1 MESPHRNPNFTTDRP
16 VAVLMVFLAAVVFGY
31 FSLGQLPVTL
41 MPEMS
46 YPTLTVRTEYPG
58 AAPEEVEN
66 DISRRIEEALGVVGG
81 LNEISSISRA
91 GVSDVILEFVWG
103 TSMVDAIQNTLE
115 KLDLVYM
122 PREAEKPL
130 LLHYDPSLDPVMEL
144 SLSGSSQSIKYKGDE
159 GLRRLRR
166 IAELQVK
173 RQIEPIKGVA
183 AARVRGGLE
192 EEIHVLI
199 DEAKLQR
206 VNLSISQVLSRLRA
220 ENINAAGGRIRE
232 GGAEY
237 MIRTINEYQNLEEIA
252 NTIVFRREGRE
263 IRVKDLGQVVYG
275 QRDREMLTHT
285 DGRESVQID
294 IYKEADANMVE
305 VAKFVNEL
313 VGEISGSS
321 RSTLA
326 GKLRAEEDAYLRVVA
341 DRSIFIDNS
350 IKEVR
355 NTAIFGGVLAIM
367 VLLGFLR
374 DIRTTAIIA
383 VSIPISILVTFA
395 PLNILEVSLNIMSL
409 GGLAMGIGMLV
420 DSSIV
425 VLESIYRCRQE
436 GDSIRAAAIRG
447 TTEVR
452 GAVIASTL
460 TSICV
465 FFPMVF
471 VEGLA
476 GQVFSDL
483 GLTVV
488 TSLIASLIVAVLFI
502 PMLASRAGFKLQAGV
517 GMVSHTLGSIEGR
530 ISLST
535 LWLRVILPLV
545 ILLVL
550 MIGLVLGYSSWMVS
564 AAEDPQ
570 FEEEIAYK
578 DLAYTTFK
586 VWLIVCAWP
595 FLIALIKG
603 LHDRD
608 NVGESFGKSTHD
620 DQSLAKIR
628 GSFSAFNESS
638 ARNQGIFF
646 FQWIATV
653 YFALRLAISF
663 MLELIGLSLLW
674 SIRIIAAICL
684 FTYRFFLKLIQ
695 RLGSLLTL
703 VSGKSLGTSKTGE
716 ETIDTRTGFY
726 SKLIRWALA
735 SPTTMIVLT
744 ASCFALTYWM
754 GRQLETELLPEVHQ
768 SEFTFEVAL
777 PVGTPLD
784 QTVSILDGVEQAIL
798 KDKEIKSKIE
808 AIEKAEEEVY
818 STASETEK
826 EARLKLEKLLSEFST
841 ITQEMELDM
850 PSQEEVIQSLTSVD
864 TELFFSEKFT
874 KKHWERITDLGKIDT
889 LLVMYGFDTT
899 NMKRSD
905 EGEHSTRFKVLLKP
919 SQNPKQTEEVV
930 IDRLRS
936 MFQEVPDITTRVTR
950 PVLFSSKK
958 PVVVQIN
965 GEELPEL
972 KRYSDQAT
980 ALLSKEPDL
989 ADVEPT
995 LRSGAPEVQITYDRQ
1010 QIIRHGL
1017 NLNSVA
1023 NQVRDMVKGS
1033 EATRFNRRDRRG
1045 PIVVRLAEK
1054 DREQVADVGKLT
1066 INPGGDTPIP
1076 LNSIAKL
1083 TVGEGPSEIRR
1094 IDGKRVALV
1103 QANIGD
1109 RSLGSAV
1116 ETADRILGQKIDWP
1130 GYMDFFITGQNREW
1144 ERSRS
1149 SLYLALGLSL
1159 FLVYVIMA
1167 SQFESMV
1174 QPLIIMFTIP
1184 MAFVGTV
1191 LGLKILGINLSV
1203 VVFLGMIMLA
1213 GIVVNNAIVLVD
1225 YANSLQSR
1233 GLALKEAIV
1242 QAGRMRHRPIFMTMA
1257 STVLGLLPMSLGL
1270 GDGAEIRTPMA
1281 VAVICGLLT
1290 STFLTLL
1297 VIPTIYYLFGLAGER
1312 LFKVKEE

>member
-1 MESPHRNPNFTTDRP
+1 MESPHRNPSFTTDRP

-66 DISRRIEEALGVVGG
+66 DISRPIEEALGVVGG

-91 GVSDVILEFVWG
+91 GVSDVVLEFVWG
-103 TSMVDAIQNTLE
+103 TPMVDAIQNTLE
-115 KLDLVYM
+115 KLDLVYL

-144 SLSGSSQSIKYKGDE
+144 SLSGSSSSIKYRGDE

-173 RQIEPIKGVA
+173 RLIEPVKGVA

-206 VNLSISQVLSRLRA
+206 VNLSIGQVLSRLRA

-237 MIRTINEYQNLEEIA
+237 MIRTINEYQTLEEIA
-252 NTIVFRREGRE
+252 DTIVFRREGRE
-263 IRVKDLGQVVYG
+263 IRVKDLGQVIHG

-285 DGRESVQID
+285 DGAESVQID
-294 IYKEADANMVE
+294 IYKEADANMVA
-305 VAKFVNEL
+305 VAKRVIAL
-313 VGEISGSS
+313 VGEVPTSS
-321 RSTLA
+321 NKKDDKTKSPRELQREKMKKLFRGPTLA
-326 GKLRAEEDAYLRVVA
+326 GKLFNEEQAKLRVVA
-341 DRSIFIDNS
+341 DRSVFIDNS
-350 IKEVR
+350 IKEVV
-355 NTAIFGGVLAIM
+355 NTAIVGGILAVI
-367 VLLGFLR
+367 VLLLFLR

-383 VSIPISILVTFA
+383 LSIPISIFVTFA
-395 PLNILEVSLNIMSL
+395 PLNLLNVSLNIMSL

-425 VLESIYRCRQE
+425 VLESIYRCREE
-436 GDSIRAAAIRG
+436 GDSTRSAAIRG

-488 TSLIASLIVAVLFI
+488 TSLVAALIVAVLFI
-502 PMLASRAGFKLQAGV
+502 PMLASRTGFKLQTGA
-517 GMVSHTLGSIEGR
+517 GMVSHALGSLEGR
-530 ISLST
+530 ISLAA
-535 LWLRVILPLV
+535 LWRG
-545 ILLVL
+545 ILLPMGALLTL
-550 MIGLVLGYSSWMVS
+550 MVGAKLGYTYWSMQDVDDPDILEKIFYGASAMAVVGVWMN
-564 AAEDPQ
+564 
-570 FEEEIAYK
+570 
-578 DLAYTTFK
+578 
-586 VWLIVCAWP
+586 VCAWP
-595 FLIALIKG
+595 MFVALAKR
-603 LHDRD
+603 LHDLGQSAWWLLAFLPILLPVFALKIIPELLLALAVSVLLLPICCIPGAILTILLLVIPGGAGD
-608 NVGESFGKSTHD
+608 NRFGPSAENNPR
-620 DQSLAKIR
+620 LAKLW
-628 GSFSAFNESS
+628 GSFRAFDESRKRS
-638 ARNQGIFF
+638 GQTFLFTAP
-646 FQWIATV
+646 

-663 MLELIGLSLLW
+663 LLEVIGLSLVW
-674 SIRIIAAICL
+674 TIRVLTGAAL
-684 FTYRFFLKLIQ
+684 FGYRVLLKI
-695 RLGSLLTL
+695 GSLFGRLFSRFGDGKIADSADGD
-703 VSGKSLGTSKTGE
+703 SGVYP
-716 ETIDTRTGFY
+716 R
-726 SKLIRWALA
+726 LIRWALA
-735 SPTTMIVLT
+735 SPAAMLALIVGCFGLT
-744 ASCFALTYWM
+744 WWV
-754 GRQLETELLPEVHQ
+754 GKQLETELLPEVHQ
-768 SEFTFEVAL
+768 SEFTFEASL

-784 QTVSILDGVEQAIL
+784 QTISILDGVEKSIL
-798 KDKEIKSKIE
+798 KNKKE
-808 AIEKAEEEVY
+808 
-818 STASETEK
+818 
-826 EARLKLEKLLSEFST
+826 
-841 ITQEMELDM
+841 
-850 PSQEEVIQSLTSVD
+850 
-864 TELFFSEKFT
+864 
-874 KKHWERITDLGKIDT
+874 LGIDT

-905 EGEHSTRFKVLLKP
+905 EGEHSARFKVLLKP
-919 SQNPKQTEEVV
+919 SSKPSEAEERV
-930 IDRLRS
+930 IGKLRA
-936 MFQEVPDITTRVTR
+936 MFGEVPDVTTRVTR

-958 PVVVQIN
+958 PVVIQIN
-965 GEELPEL
+965 GDDLPEL
-972 KRYSDQAT
+972 KRYSDEAT
-980 ALLSKEPDL
+980 ALLSREPAL

-1017 NLNSVA
+1017 NLSTVA
-1023 NQVRDMVKGS
+1023 NQVRDMVKGA
-1033 EATRFNRRDRRG
+1033 EATRFNRRDRRV

-1054 DREQVADVGKLT
+1054 DRGQVADVGKLT

-1103 QANIGD
+1103 QANIGAG
-1109 RSLGSAV
+1109 SLGTAV
-1116 ETADRILGQKIDWP
+1116 DAAKRTLDQGINWP
-1130 GYMDFFITGQNREW
+1130 GYMRFFITGQNEEW
-1144 ERSRS
+1144 ERSRT

-1167 SQFESMV
+1167 SQFESLV
-1174 QPLIIMFTIP
+1174 QPFIIMFTIP

-1191 LGLKILGINLSV
+1191 LGLKMLGINLSV

-1225 YANSLQSR
+1225 YANTLRGR
-1233 GLALKEAIV
+1233 GLALREAII
-1242 QAGRMRHRPIFMTMA
+1242 QAGCVRLRPILMTTA
-1257 STVLGLLPMSLGL
+1257 TTVLGLLPMALGL

-1290 STFLTLL
+1290 STVLTLL

-1312 LFKVKEE
+1312 LFQVRQE

>member
-1 MESPHRNPNFTTDRP
+1 MESPHRNPSFTTDRP

-66 DISRRIEEALGVVGG
+66 DISRPIEEALGVVGG

-91 GVSDVILEFVWG
+91 GVSDVVLEFVWG
-103 TSMVDAIQNTLE
+103 TPMVDAIQNTLE
-115 KLDLVYM
+115 KLDLVYL

-144 SLSGSSQSIKYKGDE
+144 SLSGSSSSIKYRGDE

-173 RQIEPIKGVA
+173 RLIEPVKGVA

-206 VNLSISQVLSRLRA
+206 VNLSIGQVLSRLRA

-237 MIRTINEYQNLEEIA
+237 MIRTINEFQTLEEIED
-252 NTIVFRREGRE
+252 TIVFRREGRE
-263 IRVKDLGQVVYG
+263 IRVKDLGQVVHG

-285 DGRESVQID
+285 DGAESVQID
-294 IYKEADANMVE
+294 IYKEADANMVA
-305 VAKFVNEL
+305 VAKRVIAL
-313 VGEISGSS
+313 VGEVPTSS
-321 RSTLA
+321 NKKDDKTKSPRELQREKMKKLFRGPTLA
-326 GKLRAEEDAYLRVVA
+326 GKLFNEEQAKLRVVA
-341 DRSIFIDNS
+341 DRSVFIDNS
-350 IKEVR
+350 IKEVV
-355 NTAIFGGVLAIM
+355 NTAIMGGILAVI
-367 VLLGFLR
+367 VLLLFLR

-383 VSIPISILVTFA
+383 LSIPISIFVTFA
-395 PLNILEVSLNIMSL
+395 PLNLLNVSLNIMSL

-425 VLESIYRCRQE
+425 VLESIYRCREE
-436 GDSIRAAAIRG
+436 GDSTRSAAIRG

-488 TSLIASLIVAVLFI
+488 TSLVAALIVAVLFI
-502 PMLASRAGFKLQAGV
+502 PMLASRTGFKLQTGA
-517 GMVSHTLGSIEGR
+517 GMVSHALGSLEGR
-530 ISLST
+530 ISLAA
-535 LWLRVILPLV
+535 LWRG
-545 ILLVL
+545 ILLPMGALLTL
-550 MIGLVLGYSSWMVS
+550 MVGAKLGYTYWSMQDVDDPNILEKISYGASAMAVVGVWMN
-564 AAEDPQ
+564 
-570 FEEEIAYK
+570 
-578 DLAYTTFK
+578 
-586 VWLIVCAWP
+586 VCAWP
-595 FLIALIKG
+595 MF
-603 LHDRD
+603 
-608 NVGESFGKSTHD
+608 V
-620 DQSLAKIR
+620 SLAKRLHDLGQSAWWLLAFLPILLPVALAVSVLLLAICCIPAAILTILLLVIPGGAGDNR
-628 GSFSAFNESS
+628 YGPSAENNPRLAKLWGSFRAFDESRKRS
-638 ARNQGIFF
+638 GQTFLFTAP
-646 FQWIATV
+646 

-663 MLELIGLSLLW
+663 LLEVIGLSLVW
-674 SIRIIAAICL
+674 TIRVLTGAAL
-684 FTYRFFLKLIQ
+684 FGYRVLLKIGSLFGRLFS
-695 RLGSLLTL
+695 RLGDGKIADSADGN
-703 VSGKSLGTSKTGE
+703 SGVYP
-716 ETIDTRTGFY
+716 R
-726 SKLIRWALA
+726 LIRWALA
-735 SPTTMIVLT
+735 SPAAMLALIVGCFGLT
-744 ASCFALTYWM
+744 WWV
-754 GRQLETELLPEVHQ
+754 GKQLETELLPEVHQ
-768 SEFTFEVAL
+768 SEFTFEASL

-784 QTVSILDGVEQAIL
+784 QTISILDGVEKSIL
-798 KDKEIKSKIE
+798 IK
-808 AIEKAEEEVY
+808 
-818 STASETEK
+818 K
-826 EARLKLEKLLSEFST
+826 EA
-841 ITQEMELDM
+841 
-850 PSQEEVIQSLTSVD
+850 
-864 TELFFSEKFT
+864 
-874 KKHWERITDLGKIDT
+874 LGIDT

-905 EGEHSTRFKVLLKP
+905 EGEHSARFKVLLKP
-919 SQNPKQTEEVV
+919 SSKPREAEERV
-930 IDRLRS
+930 IGKLRA
-936 MFQEVPDITTRVTR
+936 MFGEVPDVTTRVTR

-958 PVVVQIN
+958 PVVIQIN
-965 GEELPEL
+965 GDDLPEL
-972 KRYSDQAT
+972 KRYSDEAT
-980 ALLSKEPDL
+980 ALLSRQPAL

-1017 NLNSVA
+1017 NLSTVA
-1023 NQVRDMVKGS
+1023 NQVRDMVKGA
-1033 EATRFNRRDRRG
+1033 EATRFNRRDRRV

-1054 DREQVADVGKLT
+1054 DRGQVADVGKLT

-1103 QANIGD
+1103 QANIGAG
-1109 RSLGSAV
+1109 SLGTAV
-1116 ETADRILGQKIDWP
+1116 DAAKRTLDQGIDWP
-1130 GYMDFFITGQNREW
+1130 GYMRFFITGQNEEW
-1144 ERSRS
+1144 ERSRT

-1167 SQFESMV
+1167 SQFESLV
-1174 QPLIIMFTIP
+1174 QPFIIMFTIP

-1191 LGLKILGINLSV
+1191 LGLKMLGINLSV

-1225 YANSLQSR
+1225 YANTLRGR
-1233 GLALKEAIV
+1233 GLALREAII
-1242 QAGRMRHRPIFMTMA
+1242 QAGCVRLRPILMTTA
-1257 STVLGLLPMSLGL
+1257 TTVLGLLPMALGL

-1290 STFLTLL
+1290 STVLTLL
-1297 VIPTIYYLFGLAGER
+1297 VIPTIYYLFGLAGQR
-1312 LFKVKEE
+1312 FFQAREE

>member
-1 MESPHRNPNFTTDRP
+1 MGMEPSNRNHNFTTDRP

-103 TSMVDAIQNTLE
+103 TSMGDAIQNTLE
-115 KLDLVYM
+115 KLDLVRM

-144 SLSGSSQSIKYKGDE
+144 SLSGSSKSIKYQGDE

-173 RQIEPIKGVA
+173 RRLEPIKGVA

-237 MIRTINEYQNLEEIA
+237 MIRTVNEYQNLEEIA
-252 NTIVFRREGRE
+252 DTIVFRRDGRE

-275 QRDREMLTHT
+275 QRDREMMTKT
-285 DGRESVQID
+285 DGAESVQID
-294 IYKEADANMVE
+294 IYKEADANMIK
-305 VAKFVNEL
+305 VADDVKKL
-313 VGEISGSS
+313 VGEISGST

-350 IKEVR
+350 ISEVKQ
-355 NTAIFGGVLAIM
+355 TAYMGGILAII
-367 VLLGFLR
+367 VLLLFLR
-374 DIRTTAIIA
+374 DLRTTAIIA
-383 VSIPISILVTFA
+383 LSIPISILVTFA
-395 PLNILEVSLNIMSL
+395 PLNILDVSLNIMSL

-425 VLESIYRCRQE
+425 VLESIYRCREE
-436 GDSIRAAAIRG
+436 GDSIRNAAIRG
-447 TTEVR
+447 TKEVR

-502 PMLASRAGFKLQAGV
+502 PMLASRAGFHLKSGV
-517 GMVSHTLGSIEGR
+517 GMASHFFGSIKGR
-530 ISLST
+530 LSLSAF
-535 LWLRVILPLV
+535 WLGFMLPAV
-545 ILLVL
+545 VLLGA
-550 MIGLVLGYSSWMVS
+550 MIGLSEGYAAWMVS
-564 AAEDPQ
+564 AVDDPR
-570 FEEEIAYK
+570 FEKEINDTSVAYSVLRIWAWVCLVPLIIAWAK
-578 DLAYTTFK
+578 RLHDVGMSAW
-586 VWLIVCAWP
+586 WLITIVVP
-595 FLIALIKG
+595 FFVSFVRGDSELN
-603 LHDRD
+603 RY
-608 NVGESFGKSTHD
+608 GESNTE
-620 DQSLAKIR
+620 DQNLTKLW
-628 GSFSAFNESS
+628 GSFGAFVNSYK
-638 ARNQGIFF
+638 GIKIFF
-646 FQWIATV
+646 SRYRIPELY
-653 YFALRLAISF
+653 YFAWVFTSLYFVLRLAISF
-663 MLELIGLSLLW
+663 LLELIGLSLVWL
-674 SIRIIAAICL
+674 IRAVAFLSLAIYRGITIIGA
-684 FTYRFFLKLIQ
+684 Y
-695 RLGSLLTL
+695 LGLGLNKIF
-703 VSGKSLGTSKTGE
+703 GKKTGE
-716 ETIDTRTGFY
+716 DNVWIY
-726 SKLIRWALA
+726 NSLIRWAIN
-735 SPTTMIVLT
+735 SPVSMIVL
-744 ASCFALTYWM
+744 AIACFFITYTV
-754 GRQLETELLPEVHQ
+754 GRQLDTELLPEVHQ

-784 QTVSILDGVEQAIL
+784 QTVKILGEVEKKILD
-798 KDKEIKSKIE
+798 SKNNE
-808 AIEKAEEEVY
+808 
-818 STASETEK
+818 
-826 EARLKLEKLLSEFST
+826 
-841 ITQEMELDM
+841 DN
-850 PSQEEVIQSLTSVD
+850 
-864 TELFFSEKFT
+864 
-874 KKHWERITDLGKIDT
+874 KIDT
-889 LLVMYGFDTT
+889 LLVMYGFDTS

-905 EGEHSTRFKVLLKP
+905 EGEHSARFKVLLKETATP
-919 SQNPKQTEEVV
+919 YATEELV
-930 IDRLRS
+930 IAKLREL
-936 MFQEVPDITTRVTR
+936 FDDVPDITTRVTR

-958 PVVVQIN
+958 PVVIQIN

-972 KRYSDQAT
+972 KEYSDQST
-980 ALLSKEPDL
+980 ALLSKESEL
-989 ADVEPT
+989 TDVEPT
-995 LRSGAPEVQITYDRQ
+995 LRSGAPEVQITYDSQ

-1017 NLNSVA
+1017 NINSIA

-1033 EATRFNRRDRRG
+1033 EATRLNRRDRRV
-1045 PIVVRLAEK
+1045 PIVVRLAKE
-1054 DREQVADVGKLT
+1054 DRGQVADVGQLT
-1066 INPGGDTPIP
+1066 VNPSGETPIP
-1076 LNSIAKL
+1076 LNAVAEL

-1109 RSLGSAV
+1109 GSLGSAV
-1116 ETADRILGQKIDWP
+1116 EVAKRVLMEKVDWP
-1130 GYMDFFITGQNREW
+1130 GYMDFFITGQNKEW
-1144 ERSRS
+1144 ERSRT

-1167 SQFESMV
+1167 SQFESLT

-1191 LGLKILGINLSV
+1191 LGLEILGINLSV

-1225 YANSLQSR
+1225 YANTLR
-1233 GLALKEAIV
+1233 GRGIPLKEAIIK
-1242 QAGRMRHRPIFMTMA
+1242 AGCVRLRPILMTTA
-1257 STVLGLLPMSLGL
+1257 TTVLGLLPMAIGL

-1281 VAVICGLLT
+1281 VAVISGLLT
-1290 STFLTLL
+1290 STLLTLL
-1297 VIPTIYYLFGLAGER
+1297 VIPTIYYLFALVGER
-1312 LFKVKEE
+1312 FFQSVEE

>member
-1 MESPHRNPNFTTDRP
+1 MGMEPSNRNHNFTTDRP

-103 TSMVDAIQNTLE
+103 TSMGDAIQNTLE
-115 KLDLVYM
+115 KLDLVRM

-144 SLSGSSQSIKYKGDE
+144 SLSGSSKSIKYQGDE

-173 RQIEPIKGVA
+173 RRLEPIKGVA

-237 MIRTINEYQNLEEIA
+237 MIRTVNEYQNLEEISD
-252 NTIVFRREGRE
+252 TIVFRRDGRE

-275 QRDREMLTHT
+275 QRDREMMTKT
-285 DGRESVQID
+285 DGAESVQID
-294 IYKEADANMVE
+294 IYKEADANMIK
-305 VAKFVNEL
+305 VADDVKKL
-313 VGEISGSS
+313 VGEISGST

-350 IKEVR
+350 ISEVKQ
-355 NTAIFGGVLAIM
+355 TAYMGGILAII
-367 VLLGFLR
+367 VLLLFLR
-374 DIRTTAIIA
+374 DLRTTAIIA
-383 VSIPISILVTFA
+383 LSIPISILVTFA
-395 PLNILEVSLNIMSL
+395 PLNILDVSLNIMSL

-425 VLESIYRCRQE
+425 VLESIYRCREE
-436 GDSIRAAAIRG
+436 GDSIRNAAIRG
-447 TTEVR
+447 TKEVR

-502 PMLASRAGFKLQAGV
+502 PMLASRAGFHLKSGV
-517 GMVSHTLGSIEGR
+517 GMASHFFGSIKGR
-530 ISLST
+530 LSLSAF
-535 LWLRVILPLV
+535 WLGFMLPAV
-545 ILLVL
+545 VLLGA
-550 MIGLVLGYSSWMVS
+550 MIGLSEGYAAWMVS
-564 AAEDPQ
+564 AVDDPR
-570 FEEEIAYK
+570 FEKEINDTSVAYSVLRIWAWVCLVPLIIAWAK
-578 DLAYTTFK
+578 RLHDVGMSAW
-586 VWLIVCAWP
+586 WLITIVVP
-595 FLIALIKG
+595 FFVSFVRGDSELN
-603 LHDRD
+603 RY
-608 NVGESFGKSTHD
+608 GESNTE
-620 DQSLAKIR
+620 DQNLTKLW
-628 GSFSAFNESS
+628 GSFGAFVNSYK
-638 ARNQGIFF
+638 GIKIFF
-646 FQWIATV
+646 SRYRIPELY
-653 YFALRLAISF
+653 YFAWVFTSLYFVLRLAISF
-663 MLELIGLSLLW
+663 LLELIGLSLVWL
-674 SIRIIAAICL
+674 IRAVAFLSLAIYRGITIIGA
-684 FTYRFFLKLIQ
+684 Y
-695 RLGSLLTL
+695 LGRGLNKIF
-703 VSGKSLGTSKTGE
+703 GKKTGE
-716 ETIDTRTGFY
+716 DNVWIY
-726 SKLIRWALA
+726 NSLIRWAIN
-735 SPTTMIVLT
+735 SPVSMIVL
-744 ASCFALTYWM
+744 AIACFFITYTV
-754 GRQLETELLPEVHQ
+754 GRQLDTELLPEVHQ

-784 QTVSILDGVEQAIL
+784 QTVKILGEVEKKILD
-798 KDKEIKSKIE
+798 SKNNE
-808 AIEKAEEEVY
+808 
-818 STASETEK
+818 
-826 EARLKLEKLLSEFST
+826 
-841 ITQEMELDM
+841 DN
-850 PSQEEVIQSLTSVD
+850 
-864 TELFFSEKFT
+864 
-874 KKHWERITDLGKIDT
+874 KIDT
-889 LLVMYGFDTT
+889 LLVMYGFDTS

-905 EGEHSTRFKVLLKP
+905 EGEHSARFKVLLKETATP
-919 SQNPKQTEEVV
+919 YATEELV
-930 IDRLRS
+930 IAKLREL
-936 MFQEVPDITTRVTR
+936 FDDVPDITTRVTR

-958 PVVVQIN
+958 PVVIQIN

-972 KRYSDQAT
+972 KEYSDQST
-980 ALLSKEPDL
+980 ALLSKESEL
-989 ADVEPT
+989 TDVEPT

-1017 NLNSVA
+1017 NINSIA

-1033 EATRFNRRDRRG
+1033 EATRLNRRDRRV
-1045 PIVVRLAEK
+1045 PIVVRLAKE
-1054 DREQVADVGKLT
+1054 DRGQVADVGQLT
-1066 INPGGDTPIP
+1066 VNPSGETPIP
-1076 LNSIAKL
+1076 LNAVAEL

-1109 RSLGSAV
+1109 GSLGSAV
-1116 ETADRILGQKIDWP
+1116 EVAKRVLMEKVDWP
-1130 GYMDFFITGQNREW
+1130 GYMDFFITGQNKEW
-1144 ERSRS
+1144 ERSRT

-1167 SQFESMV
+1167 SQFESLT

-1191 LGLKILGINLSV
+1191 LGLEILGINLSV

-1225 YANSLQSR
+1225 YANTLR
-1233 GLALKEAIV
+1233 GRGIPLKEAIIK
-1242 QAGRMRHRPIFMTMA
+1242 AGCVRLRPILMTTA
-1257 STVLGLLPMSLGL
+1257 TTVLGLLPMAIGL

-1281 VAVICGLLT
+1281 VAVISGLLT
-1290 STFLTLL
+1290 STLLTLL
-1297 VIPTIYYLFGLAGER
+1297 VIPTIYYLFALVGER
-1312 LFKVKEE
+1312 FFQSVEE

>member
-1 MESPHRNPNFTTDRP
+1 MESQHRNPNFTTDRP
-16 VAVLMVFLAAVVFGY
+16 VAVLMVFLASVVFGY

-66 DISRRIEEALGVVGG
+66 DISRRIAEALGVVGG
-81 LNEISSISRA
+81 LNKISSISRA

-115 KLDLVYM
+115 KLDLVRM

-144 SLSGSSQSIKYKGDE
+144 SLSGSSRSIKYKGDE

-173 RQIEPIKGVA
+173 RAIEPITGVA

-206 VNLSISQVLSRLRA
+206 VNLSISQILNRLRA

-285 DGRESVQID
+285 NGEVSVQID
-294 IYKEADANMVE
+294 IYKEADANMIA
-305 VAKFVNEL
+305 VAKRVRAL
-313 VGEISGSS
+313 IGEPTMKDDSESSGISAGGRGGPGRRSS
-321 RSTLA
+321 RSSSYRREQFLAMFRGPTLA
-326 GKLRAEEDAYLRVVA
+326 GKLNAEEQAKLRVVA

-350 IKEVR
+350 IQEVVK
-355 NTAIFGGVLAIM
+355 TAIMGGILAVI
-367 VLLGFLR
+367 VLLLFLR
-374 DIRTTAIIA
+374 DIRTTSIIA

-395 PLNILEVSLNIMSL
+395 PLNILQVSLNIMSL

-425 VLESIYRCRQE
+425 VLESIYRCREE
-436 GDSIRAAAIRG
+436 GDTTRSAAIRG
-447 TTEVR
+447 TKEVR

-488 TSLIASLIVAVLFI
+488 TSLIAALIVAVLFI
-502 PMLASRAGFKLQAGV
+502 PMLASRTGFRLQAGI
-517 GMVSHTLGSIEGR
+517 GMVSHGLGSLEGR

-535 LWLRVILPLV
+535 LWLRILLPMGV
-545 ILLVL
+545 LLVL
-550 MIGLVLGYSSWMVS
+550 MVGMVLGYTYWMMQDVDDLQIDENVAYGALAGTVFTVWV
-564 AAEDPQ
+564 AA
-570 FEEEIAYK
+570 
-578 DLAYTTFK
+578 
-586 VWLIVCAWP
+586 CAWP
-595 FLIALIKG
+595 LFIALAKR
-603 LHDRD
+603 LHDQGISSRHAELFQALFFPGAAGD
-608 NVGESFGKSTHD
+608 NRFGPSTTD
-620 DQSLAKIR
+620 NQRLANLW
-628 GSFSAFNESS
+628 GSFHAFDESRKRS
-638 ARNQGIFF
+638 GQTFLFTAP
-646 FQWIATV
+646 

-663 MLELIGLSLLW
+663 LLEVIGLSLVW
-674 SIRIIAAICL
+674 SIRTIAFILLGIYRAIL
-684 FTYRFFLKLIQ
+684 RVGRWLGMLLSTLIP
-695 RLGSLLTL
+695 
-703 VSGKSLGTSKTGE
+703 SKGD
-716 ETIDTRTGFY
+716 ETEMDINRGFY
-726 SKLIRWALA
+726 PRLIRWALA
-735 SPTTMIVLT
+735 SPGIMLALIVGCFGLT
-744 ASCFALTYWM
+744 WWV
-754 GRQLETELLPEVHQ
+754 GKQLETELLPEVHQ
-768 SEFTFEVAL
+768 SEFTFEVSL
-777 PVGTPLD
+777 PVGTPLG
-784 QTVSILDGVEQAIL
+784 QTVSILDDVETTIL
-798 KDKEIKSKIE
+798 KIR
-808 AIEKAEEEVY
+808 EE
-818 STASETEK
+818 
-826 EARLKLEKLLSEFST
+826 
-841 ITQEMELDM
+841 
-850 PSQEEVIQSLTSVD
+850 
-864 TELFFSEKFT
+864 
-874 KKHWERITDLGKIDT
+874 LGIDT

-905 EGEHSTRFKVLLKP
+905 EGEHSARFKVLLEP
-919 SQNPKQTEEVV
+919 TDNPEQAEKEV
-930 IDRLRS
+930 IARLRG
-936 MFQEVPDITTRVTR
+936 MFEEVPDVTTRVTR

-958 PVVVQIN
+958 PVVIQIN
-965 GEELPEL
+965 GEDLPEL
-972 KRYSDQAT
+972 KKYSDEAT
-980 ALLSKEPDL
+980 ALLSKETAL

-1017 NLNSVA
+1017 NLSTVA
-1023 NQVRDMVKGS
+1023 NQVRDMVKGA
-1033 EATRFNRRDRRG
+1033 EATRFNRRDRRV
-1045 PIVVRLAEK
+1045 PIVVRLAES

-1103 QANIGD
+1103 QANIGAG
-1109 RSLGSAV
+1109 SLGTAV
-1116 ETADRILGQKIDWP
+1116 EVAKRTLGQGIDWP
-1130 GYMDFFITGQNREW
+1130 GYMGFFITGQNEEW
-1144 ERSRS
+1144 ERSRT

-1167 SQFESMV
+1167 SQFESLV
-1174 QPLIIMFTIP
+1174 QPFIIMFTIP

-1191 LGLKILGINLSV
+1191 LGLKWLGINLSV

-1225 YANSLQSR
+1225 YANTLRGR

-1242 QAGRMRHRPIFMTMA
+1242 QAGCIRLRPILMTTA
-1257 STVLGLLPMSLGL
+1257 TTVLGLLPMALGL

-1281 VAVICGLLT
+1281 IAVICGLLT
-1290 STFLTLL
+1290 STFLTLM

-1312 LFKVKEE
+1312 LFQAKPE